1 MNLEV
6 QPLGNE
12 HYLEKKESD
21 IVEVFHT
28 LSGLRIIV
36 STWTDSINE
45 VLLEVY
51 FRSVQAYRYLDEGDL
66 IAYWQNEKVRTPHH
80 VYEIT
85 NGGWLT
91 GERLEPGILDI
102 AKSFE
107 MREWFVATTNGCM
120 NVISAVPPSL
130 QDLKR

>member
-12 HYLEKKESD
+12 YYLEKKESD

-36 STWTDSINE
+36 STWMDSINE

-66 IAYWQNEKVRTPHH
+66 LAYWQSEKVRTPHH

-120 NVISAVPPSL
+120 NVISVVPPSL